1 VAAERERDELAD
13 REPVVI
19 REASPEQAVLTEA
32 KRARR
37 SAELRAARAEREL
50 LDTVSA
56 VTGERRKLSKAE
68 LNDLRKRGPAG
79 EALVL
84 RALADLSKAKKTNNR
99 VAMDAAL
106 YALASAAVS
115 WKERL

>member
-1 VAAERERDELAD
+1 LQLLDCVAAQFRAIILEQLIVRHLEFRPRTQRPLLREERFQ
-13 REPVVI
+13 I
-19 REASPEQAVLTEA
+19 A
-32 KRARR
+32 KPGRPIGPRPG
-37 SAELRAARAEREL
+37 
-50 LDTVSA
+50 A